1 MNERILIISDK
12 KRDLDLLE
20 EILGSKGFKING
32 IPLSEGIEDLILK
45 NGAAAILTDYDLV
58 GERAYGWLRLLQEN
72 RSRSCFILYGE
83 KGEAEKISEMLQT
96 GAYGFV
102 PRSQL
107 SERIYDTIL
116 GGLENR
122 KAFIA
127 ILAMFDEL
135 SDVNERLEREK
146 EAFRIKNRE
155 LDFINR
161 LSSEVA
167 YDLDWDRILPRILD
181 AGLLRVIDPGLF
193 SILYRIGSK
202 WNLALYLPEMEINDE
217 ELERLKEDIVNRF
230 FSLSKVRI
238 PIKEMILHLYPSD
251 LPATDLSDN
260 ARALQAEATIS
271 FSGQWS
277 LPLSLAGKPLG
288 MLSILPKNGEELKK
302 RKMDLMSTIS
312 NILAM
317 SLKNAQEYHRLK
329 EMAVTDGLTGIFN
342 YKGLRD
348 FIKRE
353 FHRARRHNKPLSLVM
368 IDMDEFKAVNDS
380 LGHLAG
386 DYILR
391 ELADCLKGSIRNTDI
406 VGRYGGDEFA
416 ILLPETEM
424 DKSEALMKRILHAI
438 KNHTFEWGP
447 ESIKVEITYGI
458 ATITELEKEDD
469 DKELILK
476 ADSRLYHA
484 KRSRNLPYQE

>member
-1 MNERILIISDK
+1 
-12 KRDLDLLE
+12 
-20 EILGSKGFKING
+20 
-32 IPLSEGIEDLILK
+32 
-45 NGAAAILTDYDLV
+45 
-58 GERAYGWLRLLQEN
+58 
-72 RSRSCFILYGE
+72 
-83 KGEAEKISEMLQT
+83 MLQK

-102 PRSQL
+102 PRAQL

-127 ILAMFDEL
+127 ILAMIDEL
-135 SDVNERLEREK
+135 NDVNERLEREK

-181 AGLLRVIDPGLF
+181 VGLLRVIDLGLF

-202 WNLALYLPEMEINDE
+202 WNLGLYLPEMKISNE
-217 ELERLKEDIVNRF
+217 ELESLKENIVDRF
-230 FSLSKVRI
+230 FSFSKVRI
-238 PIKEMILHLYPSD
+238 PMKEMILHLYPSD
-251 LPATDLSDN
+251 LTTTDTPDN
-260 ARALQAEATIS
+260 SRTLRAEAISS
-271 FSGQWS
+271 FSRQWS

-288 MLSILPKNGEELKK
+288 MLSVLPKNGEELKK
-302 RKMDLMSTIS
+302 RKMDLISTVS

-348 FIKRE
+348 FVKRE
-353 FHRARRHNKPLSLVM
+353 FHRARRHNKPLSLIM
-368 IDMDEFKAVNDS
+368 IDMDEFKAINDS

-391 ELADCLKGSIRNTDI
+391 ELANCLKGSVRNTDI
-406 VGRYGGDEFA
+406 VGRYGGDEFG

-424 DKSEALMKRILHAI
+424 DKSETLMKRILHAI

-447 ESIKVEITYGI
+447 ERIKVNITYGI

-469 DKELILK
+469 DRELILM
-476 ADSRLYHA
+476 ADSRLYQA
-484 KRSRNLPYQE
+484 KRSRNPLYQE